1 MPCKKDIV
9 KMRSGLK
16 IDEIEVKYENVIS
29 EMYLLDLILQKIEL
43 HNLITSSLKLFV
55 TFN

>member
-1 MPCKKDIV
+1 
-9 KMRSGLK
+9 MRSGLK